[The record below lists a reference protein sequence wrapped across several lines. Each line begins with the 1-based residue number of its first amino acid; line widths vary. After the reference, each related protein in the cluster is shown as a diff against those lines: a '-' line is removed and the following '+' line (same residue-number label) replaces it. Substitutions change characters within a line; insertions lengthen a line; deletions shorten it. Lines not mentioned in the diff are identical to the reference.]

1 MPSEER
7 FITFDLE
14 EIYKAISI
22 KCVKQKLDTPPKGEL
37 TLIEIDEEN
46 PNAQDEIFLNV
57 KKDDGGEEKLSYER
71 KFFAESLVF
80 LCQGSGIP
88 LPSKGQKMLQI
99 LKDRIIM
106 KIVLSN
112 AL

>member
-22 KCVKQKLDTPPKGEL
+22 KCVKQKLDTPPKGDL
-37 TLIEIDEEN
+37 NLIEIDENN
-46 PNAQDEIFLNV
+46 PEAQDEIFLNV
-57 KKDDGGEEKLSYER
+57 TTEDGQQTKLSYER
-71 KFFAESLVF
+71 KFFAEALVF

-99 LKDRIIM
+99 LKDKIIM
-106 KIVLSN
+106 KIVLQN
-112 AL
+112 AS